1 MGIFARSV
9 LEISDSP
16 KEAQATATNV
26 SSQMHH
32 VSRTKRG
39 QAIGSVRGFRGC
51 TIWMTGL
58 SGAGKTS
65 VSFQLEEYLVS
76 QGIPAY
82 SLDGDNMRTGLNRN
96 LGFSKEDREENVRR
110 VAEVARLFAD
120 AGIITL
126 CSFVS
131 PFAADRKMAREI
143 HRNADLPFF
152 EIFVDASLQ
161 VCESRDVKGL
171 YKKARQGIIKSFTG
185 IDQNYD
191 VPVTPDLVVNTENAT
206 VRQSTDLVV
215 DFLQR
220 KHIIPKLG
228 ESKQPFRELFV
239 KEDRVE
245 DVRKEMRTLPVLEIG
260 EIDMQWVQVLAE
272 GWAAPLKGFMRE
284 NEYLQ
289 TQHFNCL
296 RFKSILSYIIALCLT
311 KLTGIMKNEYMNQI
325 CFFFLVQTQH
335 FNCLYENGVQINQS
349 IPIVLAVSTVDKERY
364 IDASA
369 LVLRYQNKDLAILR
383 NPEFYH
389 HRKEERCCRQF
400 GTNDPRHP
408 YVRIIRESGDWL
420 VGGDLE
426 VIERIRWNDGLDHYR
441 LTPNEIRNRCQEIGA
456 DAVFAFQLRNPIHNG
471 HALLMQDT
479 RRYLVEERGFKKP
492 VLLLH
497 PLGGWT
503 KDDDVPLPIRIQQHQ
518 AVLEEG
524 ILHKDTILAIFP
536 SPMCYAGPTEVQ
548 WHAKARMIAGANFYI
563 VGRDPAGVPHPD
575 KSVTPDGNLYDATH
589 GARVLSTAPGLW
601 NLEIIPFRVA
611 AYDIKVKKMS
621 FFEAERQEDFI
632 FISGTKMRAL
642 AKNGEDPP
650 EGFMAPKAW
659 KIIAKYYQ
667 TAHTC
672 R

>member
-171 YKKARQGIIKSFTG
+171 YKKARQGIIKGFTG

-191 VPVTPDLVVNTENAT
+191 VPVTPDLIVNTENAT

-239 KEDRVE
+239 KEDKVE

-296 RFKSILSYIIALCLT
+296 
-311 KLTGIMKNEYMNQI
+311 
-325 CFFFLVQTQH
+325 
-335 FNCLYENGVQINQS
+335 YENGVQINQS
-349 IPIVLAVSTVDKERY
+349 IPIVLAVSTADKERY

-563 VGRDPAGVPHPD
+563 VGRDPAGVPHPN

-611 AYDIKVKKMS
+611 AYDIKAKKMS
-621 FFEAERQEDFI
+621 FFEAERQQDFI

-650 EGFMAPKAW
+650 EGFMAPEAW

>member
-1 MGIFARSV
+1 MGIFARPI
-9 LEISDSP
+9 LEMSDSP

-26 SSQMHH
+26 SSQVHH
-32 VSRTKRG
+32 VSRSKRA
-39 QAIGSVRGFRGC
+39 QAIGSVQGFRGC

-65 VSFQLEEYLVS
+65 ISFQLEEYLVS

-131 PFAADRKMAREI
+131 PFAADRKMAREV
-143 HRNADLPFF
+143 HKNADLPFF
-152 EIFVDASLQ
+152 EIFVEASLQ

-171 YKKARQGIIKSFTG
+171 YKKARQGIIKGFTG

-191 VPVTPDLVVNTENAT
+191 VPITPDLIVNTENVT
-206 VRQSTDLVV
+206 VQQSTDFVI

-220 KHIIPKLG
+220 KHVIPKLD
-228 ESKQPFRELFV
+228 ESKQPFQELFV
-239 KEDRVE
+239 KEDRLKNI
-245 DVRKEMRTLPVLEIG
+245 RKEIKILPALEIG

-296 RFKSILSYIIALCLT
+296 
-311 KLTGIMKNEYMNQI
+311 
-325 CFFFLVQTQH
+325 
-335 FNCLYENGVQINQS
+335 YENGVQINQS
-349 IPIVLAVSTVDKERY
+349 IPIVLAVSTADKERFL
-364 IDASA
+364 DASA
-369 LVLRYQNKDLAILR
+369 LVLRYQSKDLAILR

-426 VIERIRWNDGLDHYR
+426 VLERIRWNDGLDHYR
-441 LTPNEIRNRCQEIGA
+441 LTPNEIKTRCQEIGA

-589 GARVLSTAPGLW
+589 GARVLSMAPGLQ

-611 AYDIKVKKMS
+611 AYDTKTKKMS
-621 FFEAERQEDFI
+621 FFETERQQDFI

-659 KIIAKYYQ
+659 KIITKYYQ
-667 TAHTC
+667 TLHTHGDEKQINN
-672 R
+672 